1 MVNGTVLLL
10 PPDPECSVPNQ
21 LRVGGGLGAA
31 VLVVVAGAAEDNLV
45 SVASSATTSLF
56 TGKTPNGVE
65 SPSTVLVENSVDTS
79 GSGEDRPNPERAQQ
93 SGNIEGRR
101 GASVDVE
108 RGVLGSV
115 AGFASGPSA
124 APEERPGDTCSPL
137 TVVVGNEEGERVLE
151 WLRGAR
157 GAGKDR
163 DTGGD
168 DGEGSVTASLVK
180 REDVGKLW
188 GDVLWASDPR
198 NWPAGVWVHIDVFCY
213 ARAPALKSRANLFYL
228 HHTNCYKSLKNL
240 LQNVRKRHKLM
251 MWRHAEIFHQSEN
264 LL

>member
-240 LQNVRKRHKLM
+240 LQNV
-251 MWRHAEIFHQSEN
+251 
-264 LL
+264 